1 MRESSA
7 VATLRLH
14 NMRLIGHLP
23 SETAANTF
31 GSFLSSQG
39 IGNETESAQEGW
51 EVWVHSED
59 QWERAKELLGEFIA
73 NPAAPQYTVK
83 VSTAT
88 PLPPPRITVELRRRD
103 DNGNASAE
111 TPVRTYA
118 VGMLTLVFVGLCL
131 TVQVLREMGFED
143 GVLRELFMTEITF
156 DGTHFRW
163 QPGLTEI
170 GQGEFWRLFTP
181 VMVHGNW
188 LHLLMNMLWLLDLGS
203 QIESRQGTGRLGLL
217 VVVTA
222 VLSNIGQYTL
232 YNSNFCGMSGVIYG
246 LLAYAWV
253 KGRLDPA
260 SGLHVQK
267 NTAIMMLVW
276 FFVCLVELIP
286 NVANGSHA
294 VGLLTGAAMG
304 VLLSLR
310 VLRRRTSA

>member
-1 MRESSA
+1 M
-7 VATLRLH
+7 ATLRRR

-39 IGNETESAQEGW
+39 IGNETESAQDGW

-59 QWERAKELLGEFIA
+59 QWERAKGLLGEFVA
-73 NPAAPQYTVK
+73 NPTAPQYTVK
-83 VSTAT
+83 VAAAT
-88 PLPPPRITVELRRRD
+88 RLPPPRITVELRRRRD
-103 DNGNASAE
+103 DSGGASTE
-111 TPVRTYA
+111 TPARTYA

-131 TVQVLREMGFED
+131 TVQGLREMGFED

-181 VMVHGNW
+181 VMVHGSW

-232 YNSNFCGMSGVIYG
+232 YNANFCGMSGVIYG

-294 VGLLTGAAMG
+294 VGLVTGAALGALM
-304 VLLSLR
+304 SLR

>member
-1 MRESSA
+1 
-7 VATLRLH
+7 
-14 NMRLIGHLP
+14 MRLIGHLP

-59 QWERAKELLGEFIA
+59 QWERAKELLREFIA

-103 DNGNASAE
+103 DSGNASTE
-111 TPVRTYA
+111 TPARTYA

-156 DGTHFRW
+156 DGKEFR
-163 QPGLTEI
+163 PNRGLVEI

-232 YNSNFCGMSGVIYG
+232 YSSNFCGMSGVIYG

>member
-1 MRESSA
+1 M
-7 VATLRLH
+7 ATLRLH

-73 NPAAPQYTVK
+73 NPTAPRYTVK
-83 VSTAT
+83 VTAAT
-88 PLPPPRITVELRRRD
+88 PLPPPRITVELRRRRD
-103 DNGNASAE
+103 DSGDASADA
-111 TPVRTYA
+111 PARTYA

-131 TVQVLREMGFED
+131 TVQGLREMGFED

-156 DGTHFRW
+156 DGKEFR
-163 QPGLTEI
+163 PNRGLVEI

-181 VMVHGNW
+181 VMVHGSW

-232 YNSNFCGMSGVIYG
+232 YNANFCGMSGVIYG

-260 SGLHVQK
+260 SGLNVQK

-294 VGLLTGAAMG
+294 VGLVTGAAMG